1 MALSE
6 ATSDLNEKKEKY
18 RGDGPEVSIQKSQSP
33 DAASFRWLGRDA
45 RGSTYTSYTQISNRP
60 GCSFDFGSDG
70 YTASCNLGGEL
81 LQFTVPSTSE
91 NKITG
96 LLTARADVDD
106 SLSSIVALAQRYR
119 GNKSTF
125 GLKFVS
131 IGATGKGKEKHKFVL
146 GRVVERGAINN
157 RWPFHEY
164 ALVQENKKDIETGT
178 CALFSFVQ
186 HGVLHQVMRIEPSCR
201 PGAKTCV
208 LLPEGSV
215 ISLQLRLPS
224 KWKKLEYPLNQAPNP
239 FSDGCCDFR
248 VSWVGPGAPLQEI
261 GLDPKNPDRE
271 TLDKPTRTSS
281 GSILVPIKEAQL
293 NKDVP
298 IVLILS
304 LRLREKSAACQ
315 EPLPELTSE
324 SVHDWIGCDPASDWA
339 TGPMWETIF
348 FRRESLTN
356 CVSELCEVNLVS
368 RCLEKIQHVDAVLLP
383 RGEQDEVRPL
393 ALISNTIFG
402 AELDMQALL

>member
-178 CALFSFVQ
+178 
-186 HGVLHQVMRIEPSCR
+186 
-201 PGAKTCV
+201 
-208 LLPEGSV
+208 
-215 ISLQLRLPS
+215 
-224 KWKKLEYPLNQAPNP
+224 Y
-239 FSDGCCDFR
+239 GCCDFR